1 MHSVYKQ
8 FNGSTSPAMPSVFNG
23 YKIVFQPNGKILWS
37 IEKYQNNIRMPDFKI
52 RFRPSAYDNVLNSVL
67 INYSCIIYN
76 SNGAKLREYY
86 TDDLNSFY
94 GERVVYRDGKKCS
107 EYWNKIN
114 EVTTEVLQIT
124 GGVLDSEL
132 FSTEDRFNLYIKY
145 GTPFKF
151 YDEFRI
157 DDKEIQEIVEFCKS
171 R

>member
-1 MHSVYKQ
+1 
-8 FNGSTSPAMPSVFNG
+8 
-23 YKIVFQPNGKILWS
+23 
-37 IEKYQNNIRMPDFKI
+37 MPDFKI

-76 SNGAKLREYY
+76 SNGEKLREYY
-86 TDDLNSFY
+86 TDHLHSFY
-94 GERVVYRDGKKCS
+94 GERVVHKNGQTYS
-107 EYWNKIN
+107 EYWNKID
-114 EVTTEVLQIT
+114 EVTTDVLLIT
-124 GGVLDSEL
+124 GGVLDSKQ

-157 DDKEIQEIVEFCKS
+157 DDKEIKEIVEFCKS